1 MSLNTIESHPVMRD
15 SGVDQG
21 PTPPLTA
28 MPSTREHPRPS
39 MGLGADA
46 FSVLGALG
54 ALGSLSGCGSETADA
69 FAQILPP
76 PHTAINRL
84 DLLTSNAP
92 LGAGNNE
99 SSPHVSLRAA
109 VTPAVTSVATT
120 AVTTTSATTSTSTTT
135 STDANS
141 LFNWAEQ
148 QYPALFPGV
157 KTNLT
162 TTSYLYRYYPETKNY
177 IGVGVSGSSIGNVYV
192 LGPLSGGVL
201 AMVGTL
207 QGFACQV
214 SGGACTLT
222 SANDAARFLSQ
233 ATLGYTRADL
243 NNLSQT
249 TISQWL
255 DAQCALPTSM
265 SYFSWLFNNGYDSS
279 GFENSTAGLDNMVW
293 KKLISSPDVLRQKMV
308 QAFSE
313 IWVVSVV
320 GINASWR
327 QFSIANYL
335 DVLEANVFGNFRT
348 LLEQITM
355 TPAMAYY
362 LTYQGN
368 VKTNTVTGSQP
379 DENYARELMQ
389 LFTIG
394 LLNLNN
400 DGSLQLVNGA
410 PVQTYSQSDVSGLA
424 RVFTGWSVD
433 THGLTSPYGPI
444 YQQRPLVQVS
454 TKYETGAKTFLGV
467 TIPAGST
474 AAQSLK
480 IALDTVFNHANTAPF
495 VSRQLIQKLVTS
507 NPSAGY
513 INRVANVF
521 INNGS
526 SVRGDLKAV
535 IKAVLMDPE
544 ARDLSL
550 AQQNNSFGKVR
561 EPILRFLS
569 WARAFNANSPA
580 DSWTIG
586 DLSNPG
592 TALGQ
597 SPMRSPTVFNF
608 YRPGY
613 VPPNSALSSAG
624 LVAPELQLSD
634 ETTVAAYVNYMQKAI
649 AGTGV
654 GDLRADYTLLQAL
667 ASNSSALLAEINT
680 LLACGEVDAQTLNN
694 FKVALDTISVT
705 TAAGVMNRIYAALT
719 LVLACPQFIVQK

>member
-1 MSLNTIESHPVMRD
+1 MTIKTMQSNPDEMTSQGDPGVVRPKNELDKQRPLDGSFLRLNESTF
-15 SGVDQG
+15 S
-21 PTPPLTA
+21 TLSA
-28 MPSTREHPRPS
+28 M
-39 MGLGADA
+39 
-46 FSVLGALG
+46 SVLGV
-54 ALGSLSGCGSETADA
+54 LSACGSDVADELA
-69 FAQILPP
+69 MPLPAP
-76 PHTAINRL
+76 STAINRL

-92 LGAGNNE
+92 NG
-99 SSPHVSLRAA
+99 SSPGSLPAHISLR
-109 VTPAVTSVATT
+109 VDVSSVA
-120 AVTTTSATTSTSTTT
+120 ATSASTAPVST
-135 STDANS
+135 TDANA

-148 QYPALFPGV
+148 QYPSLFPGV
-157 KTNLT
+157 KANLT
-162 TTSYLYRYYPETKNY
+162 TSSYVYRYYPETKNY
-177 IGVGVSGSSIGNVYV
+177 LGVGVSGSTVGNVYV

-201 AMVGTL
+201 ALVGTL

-233 ATLGYTRADL
+233 ATLGFTRADL

-255 DAQCALPTSM
+255 DAQFAQPTSI
-265 SYFSWLFNNGYDSS
+265 SYFSWLINNGYDSS
-279 GFENSTAGLDNMVW
+279 GFENSTAGMDNVVW

-308 QAFSE
+308 QVFSE
-313 IWVVSVV
+313 IWVVSVL

-327 QFSIANYL
+327 QFSVANYL

-348 LLEQITM
+348 LIEQITM
-355 TPAMAYY
+355 TPAMSYY

-368 VKTNTVTGSQP
+368 VKTNPTTGSEP

-410 PVQTYSQSDVSGLA
+410 PVQTYSQNDVSGLA

-433 THGLTSPYGPI
+433 THGLTAPYGPI

-454 TKYETGAKTFLGV
+454 SKYETGAKTFLGV
-467 TIPAGST
+467 TIPAGTT

-480 IALDTVFNHANTAPF
+480 IALDTVFNHPNTAPF
-495 VSRQLIQKLVTS
+495 VCRQLIQKLVTS

-521 INNGS
+521 INNGN

-535 IKAVLMDPE
+535 IKAILMDPE

-550 AQQNNSFGKVR
+550 AQQSNSFGKVR
-561 EPILRFLS
+561 EPIVRFLC
-569 WARAFNANSPA
+569 WARAFNANSA
-580 DSWTIG
+580 TDAWAIG
-586 DLSNPG
+586 DVSSAG
-592 TALGQ
+592 SALGQ

-649 AGTGV
+649 AGSGV
-654 GDLRADYTLLQAL
+654 GDLKADYSLLQAI
-667 ASNSSALLAEINT
+667 ASNSNALLAELNT
-680 LLACGEVDAQTLNN
+680 LLACGEIDAQTLTN

-705 TAAGVMNRIYAALT
+705 TSAGVMNRIYAALT